1 MSSVELEKNLAPD
14 ESDLAP
20 LHAHFHQ
27 FVQSKIPNLPA
38 ESEDKHFL
46 FSLKLDDRLIG
57 GICGSV
63 YWDGLEIDTLWVDDR
78 HRGRGHGRRLVIEAE
93 AYARELGAVI
103 AFLKTVEAIGFYQGL
118 GYEIFG
124 ILEDRPIGTQLF
136 HMKKRLDRQS
146 DAEEQ

>member
-1 MSSVELEKNLAPD
+1 MSSVKLEKNLGPA

-20 LHAHFHQ
+20 LRARFHE
-27 FVQSKIPNLPA
+27 FVQSTIPDLPD

-46 FSLKLDDRLIG
+46 FSLTIDDQYIG

-63 YWDGLEIDTLWVDDR
+63 YWNGLEIDTLWVDDR
-78 HRGRGHGRRLVIEAE
+78 HRGQGHGRRLVTAAE
-93 AYARELGAVI
+93 DYARGHGAVI
-103 AFLKTVEAIGFYQGL
+103 AFLKTVEATDFYQRL

-136 HMKKRLDRQS
+136 HMKKRLDRGK
-146 DAEEQ
+146 DTGEE